1 MAPPERIDLLD
12 EVALADAPDRRIAAH
27 LPERLDVVREQ
38 KRAPAHARR
47 GERRL
52 GARMA
57 AADDDHV
64 EFCSET
70 HDLESI
76 RPFASGVL

>member
-12 EVALADAPDRRIAAH
+12 QVALANAADRRIAAH
-27 LPERLDVVREQ
+27 LPERLDAVREQ
-38 KRAPAHARR
+38 KCAPAHTRR

-52 GARMA
+52 GAGMT

-70 HDLESI
+70 HDLEST
-76 RPFASGVL
+76 RRLQARVL